1 MEGAVESGILRIRG
15 CSASALVRSSDKR
28 ARPRTEREGW
38 QWRGMVRYLSRVSR
52 DRIGT
57 FCDCVIS
64 RRLSKWNLLEARS
77 TVVGPPTRS
86 LPSWRPSQHPD
97 HKERLLTGRFGT
109 EWAVLYFTTSRPSVP
124 CHTRHPF
131 TLPHKGNSEL
141 PPPSLPR
148 KAKDFPADSP
158 ALHHLE
164 APPTPANSLLLFFPS
179 SHLRVTLTQNHT
191 CNPTYLPPLPLRLP
205 LSHNIPLTLFT
216 TPLGASPSYLP
227 NLRFHRQ
234 QK

>member
-1 MEGAVESGILRIRG
+1 
-15 CSASALVRSSDKR
+15 
-28 ARPRTEREGW
+28 
-38 QWRGMVRYLSRVSR
+38 MVRYLSRVSR

-109 EWAVLYFTTSRPSVP
+109 EWAVLYFTTTRPSVP

-131 TLPHKGNSEL
+131 TYHTREIRSCPLPLSPEKQRIFLLIPL
-141 PPPSLPR
+141 PCTTWKPHQRLPTRSCFSFPLPTCASLSPKTTPATQPTCRHYRCDSPSLIISLVP
-148 KAKDFPADSP
+148 
-158 ALHHLE
+158 
-164 APPTPANSLLLFFPS
+164 SLLLLSEPAFVSTKLTIPS
-179 SHLRVTLTQNHT
+179 TTEIASKHLCPIL
-191 CNPTYLPPLPLRLP
+191 CN
-205 LSHNIPLTLFT
+205 SD
-216 TPLGASPSYLP
+216 
-227 NLRFHRQ
+227 
-234 QK
+234 